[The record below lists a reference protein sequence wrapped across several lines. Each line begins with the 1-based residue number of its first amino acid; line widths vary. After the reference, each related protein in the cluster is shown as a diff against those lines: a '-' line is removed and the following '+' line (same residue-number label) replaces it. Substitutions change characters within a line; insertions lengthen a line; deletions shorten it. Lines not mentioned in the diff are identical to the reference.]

1 MLKPMID
8 IPIASPQCPPEALH
22 GGGFALD
29 QSQPMQPLREE
40 WGGDGR
46 TPDEPVQPAPNMT
59 TAKTAADKLKA
70 QLRIIEPPKRRRE
83 GDRPHP

>member
-8 IPIASPQCPPEALH
+8 IPIASLQCPPEALH
-22 GGGFALD
+22 GGFALD

-46 TPDEPVQPAPNMT
+46 TPDEPFSLLPT
-59 TAKTAADKLKA
+59 
-70 QLRIIEPPKRRRE
+70 
-83 GDRPHP
+83 